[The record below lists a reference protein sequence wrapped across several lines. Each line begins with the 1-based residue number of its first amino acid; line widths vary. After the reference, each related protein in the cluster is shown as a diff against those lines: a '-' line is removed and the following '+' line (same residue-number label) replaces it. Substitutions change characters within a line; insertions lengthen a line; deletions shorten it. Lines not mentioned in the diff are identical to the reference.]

1 MAEFNC
7 LANLNPEAF
16 SAFVAAKN
24 KTLETFSALSSDL
37 SFVAVNGVYDY
48 PSRIPGFGGDVT
60 KSPSELLVTW
70 TTRFTEIE
78 NNIKDSLSINRT
90 ETMRDFI
97 LTATGYAQ
105 YFGASADKVLSGMTA
120 STMITLNGFTDT
132 IKNAAPEHF
141 LQMSDAAFTN
151 LNNSVL
157 PSAVAASEQAIS
169 QLNSKLLSNEIIAD
183 AINKLKVE
191 KKDFFE
197 NLGFN
202 GCVSL

>member
-24 KTLETFSALSSDL
+24 KTLETFSALASDVT
-37 SFVAVNGVYDY
+37 FVAVDGVYNY
-48 PSRIPGFGGDVT
+48 VSRIPGFVGDAT
-60 KSPSELLVTW
+60 KAPSELLATW
-70 TTRFTEIE
+70 TSKFSEIE
-78 NNIKDSLSINRT
+78 NNIKDSLSIDRT

-105 YFGASADKVLSGMTA
+105 YFGSAADKVLSGMTA
-120 STMITLNGFTDT
+120 SAMITLNGFTDA

-141 LQMSDAAFTN
+141 LQMSDAAFTE

-157 PSAVAASEQAIS
+157 PSAVAAAEQAIS

-183 AINKLKVE
+183 AIDKLKVE

-197 NLGFN
+197 NLGFK